1 MLDEITPR
9 HLAGGGDPRHIT
21 EYLLATS
28 WSNHSVPGY
37 PQVLLE
43 SPDQ

>member
-1 MLDEITPR
+1 MSHERFYSRVNGPTIQV
-9 HLAGGGDPRHIT
+9 T

>member
-9 HLAGGGDPRHIT
+9 HLAGGGDPRQVT